1 MRVVVDY
8 FRGALY
14 DWCSGVSPIMRRQ
27 LSDCKRGR
35 CKNFGYASILVAFFF
50 ERVPAMSPAIPLQVR
65 SPCQPRLSQWGDI
78 FLRQGGGDIVH
89 SVYDDDFYT
98 WWERQLPAL
107 EQFPYAGMDFRGD
120 PNLVL
125 PPGGIWGEMGK

>member
-1 MRVVVDY
+1 MRLAVDC

-14 DWCSGVSPIMRRQ
+14 DWCSGVVPIMKRK

-35 CKNFGYASILVAFFF
+35 RKKFGYVSILVALFFK
-50 ERVPAMSPAIPLQVR
+50 RVPALSPTIPLPIR
-65 SPCQPRLSQWGDI
+65 SPCQPRLSRWGDI
-78 FLRQGGGDIVH
+78 FLRQGGGDSVH

-107 EQFPYAGMDFRGD
+107 EQFPYARMDFRGD
-120 PNLVL
+120 PDLVL
-125 PPGGIWGEMGK
+125 PPGGAWGELGK